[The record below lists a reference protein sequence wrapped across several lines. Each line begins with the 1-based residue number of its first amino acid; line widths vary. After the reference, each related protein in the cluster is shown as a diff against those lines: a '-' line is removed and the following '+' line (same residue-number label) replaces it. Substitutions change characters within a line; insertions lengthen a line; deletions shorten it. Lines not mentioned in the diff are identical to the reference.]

1 MLIQLRN
8 DRVIIDG
15 YVNAVGR
22 DSRPIRDKKTGEC
35 FVEQIVPGAFKRAL
49 GRREVKLLLNH
60 DREIGSTETNLT
72 LYEDSIGLRAHAE
85 IGDAEVV
92 EKARKK
98 KLRGWS
104 FGFYERYASE
114 EEIKNNMKRRYVE
127 ELDLEE
133 VSIIDERKVP
143 CYEGTSIETRAE
155 GSELVKTEVIE
166 TRAEYQDEKN
176 RKPDGPD
183 YSKYE
188 NKIKELE
195 EKR

>member
-1 MLIQLRN
+1 MIIQLRK
-8 DRVIIDG
+8 DKVIIDG

-49 GRREVKLLLNH
+49 GRREVKLMLNH

-72 LYEDSIGLRAHAE
+72 LHEDSIGLRAHAE
-85 IGDAEVV
+85 IDDAEVV

-104 FGFYERYASE
+104 FGFYEMCASE
-114 EEIKNNMKRRYVE
+114 ENIRNNMKRRYVE
-127 ELDLEE
+127 ELDLKE
-133 VSIIDERKVP
+133 VSIIDERKIP

-155 GSELVKTEVIE
+155 GSELIKTEVIE
-166 TRAEYQDEKN
+166 TRAEYPDMQEKKQDV
-176 RKPDGPD
+176 PD

-188 NKIKELE
+188 KKIKELE
-195 EKR
+195 ERK

>member
-8 DRVIIDG
+8 DKVIIDG

-60 DREIGSTETNLT
+60 DRELGSTETNLT
-72 LYEDSIGLRAHAE
+72 LHEDAIGLRAHAE
-85 IGDAEVV
+85 IEDAEVIK
-92 EKARKK
+92 KASEK

-104 FGFYERYASE
+104 FGFYERYANE
-114 EEIKNNMKRRYVE
+114 ENINDHMKRRYVE

-155 GSELVKTEVIE
+155 GNELVKTEVIE
-166 TRAEYQDEKN
+166 TRAEYSDMPEKQ
-176 RKPDGPD
+176 PAPD

-195 EKR
+195 EKK